1 MDILEGRYLQAGRS
15 NLQATAQIC
24 NMAALTSAKRAL
36 RREMKD
42 ILKNISIEERKKQ
55 SVTVFKKV
63 SLTKV
68 NKSIVLK
75 SKAD

>member
-1 MDILEGRYLQAGRS
+1 M
-15 NLQATAQIC
+15 AT
-24 NMAALTSAKRAL
+24 LTLAKRAL
-36 RREMKD
+36 RREIKD

-68 NKSIVLK
+68 NKSRVPKLK
-75 SKAD
+75 AC